1 MSRLVVRG
9 GTVVTAQDQFRADVF
24 CEDGLIR
31 AVGPDLDVPA
41 GTQVVDAG
49 GQYVFPGGIDAHT
62 HMELPFMGTVSADD
76 FYTGTA
82 AGVAGGTT
90 SIIDFII
97 PGRKQSLLDA
107 RDFWMGNAKK
117 AVADYAFHMAVT
129 WFDDQVK
136 REMAHVFHEDG
147 IQSFKIFMAYRG
159 AIGVD
164 DVELIGVLD
173 TAHDLGALVT
183 SHCEH
188 GDAVVALQTRLF
200 ERGLTEPKWHAASRP
215 SYLEGEATNRVIQL
229 ARAAGDGR
237 NGHLAQPHEAQ
248 PLYIV
253 HLTCRESMDAVYRA
267 RQEGQKVLVE
277 TCPQYLLLDDSV
289 YEKPDFEG
297 AAYVMSPP
305 IRPKGHQ
312 EYLWNAMAAG
322 AIQHVATDHCPF
334 RQADQKIM
342 GKDDFRKIPNGAA
355 GVEDRMTL
363 LYSYGVATGRITLQ
377 QFVDVTS
384 TQAAKIFNLYP
395 RKGSITPGADADL
408 CIYDPSGT
416 SRISARTHHQ
426 NVDRNI
432 FEGFETR
439 GKVATTVVA
448 GRVQWQD
455 GDLRVERGAGRY
467 LKRTSGLG
475 A

>member
-1 MSRLVVRG
+1 MGIVIRG
-9 GTVVTAQDQFRADVF
+9 GTVVTSTDQFAADVY
-24 CEDGLIR
+24 CEGGVIR
-31 AVGPDLDVPA
+31 AVGKDVEVPA
-41 GTQVVDAG
+41 GTQVVDAS
-49 GQYVFPGGIDAHT
+49 GQYVMPGGIDAHT
-62 HMELPFMGTVSADD
+62 HMELPFMGTTSSDD
-76 FYTGTA
+76 FFTGTA

-90 SIIDFII
+90 TIIDFII
-97 PGRKQSLLDA
+97 PNRNQSLLDA
-107 RDFWMGNAKK
+107 RDFWMNNAKK
-117 AVADYAFHMAVT
+117 ACADYAFHMAVT
-129 WFDDQVK
+129 WFNDQVK
-136 REMAHVFHEDG
+136 KEMHHAFHEDG

-173 TAHDLGALVT
+173 TAHALGALVT

-188 GDAVVALQTRLF
+188 GDAVVALQNRLA
-200 ERGLTEPKWHAASRP
+200 ERGLLTPKYHAQSRP
-215 SYLEGEATNRVIQL
+215 SYLEGEATNRVINL
-229 ARAAGDGR
+229 ALAASDGR
-237 NGHLAQPHEAQ
+237 NGHPAKPHEAQ
-248 PLYIV
+248 PVYIV
-253 HLTCRESMDAVYRA
+253 HLTSREAMDAVYAA
-267 RQEGQKVLVE
+267 RKRGQKVLVE

-312 EYLWNAMAAG
+312 EYLWDALSTG

-334 RQADQKIM
+334 MQATQKVM

-355 GVEDRMTL
+355 GVEDRLKL
-363 LYSYGVATGRITLQ
+363 LYTYGVATGRLSLQ

-384 TQAAKIFNLYP
+384 TQAAKIFGLYP
-395 RKGSITPGADADL
+395 RKGTIAVGADADL
-408 CIYDPSGT
+408 FLYDPSATG
-416 SRISARTHHQ
+416 RISAATHKQ
-426 NVDRNI
+426 RVDRNI
-432 FEGFETR
+432 FEGFEVK

-448 GRVQWQD
+448 GRVQYQD

-467 LKRTSGLG
+467 LKRTGKH

>member
-1 MSRLVVRG
+1 MSLIIKN
-9 GTVVTAQDQFRADVF
+9 GTIVTANDQFVADVY
-24 CEDGLIR
+24 CEGGLIK
-31 AVGPDLDVPA
+31 AIGKDLQAPSTA
-41 GTQVVDAG
+41 QKVDAS

-62 HMELPFMGTVSADD
+62 HMELPFMGTTSSDD
-76 FYTGTA
+76 FFTGTA

-90 SIIDFII
+90 TIIDFII
-97 PGRKQSLLDA
+97 PNRNQNLLEA
-107 RDFWMGNAKK
+107 RDFWMNNAKK

-129 WFDDQVK
+129 WFSDQVK
-136 REMAHVFHEDG
+136 KDMEHVFRHDG

-164 DVELIGVLD
+164 DVELVQVLD
-173 TAHDLGALVT
+173 TAHQLGALVT

-188 GDAVVALQTRLF
+188 GDAVVALQKRLF
-200 ERGLTEPKWHAASRP
+200 DRGHTGPLAHPASRP

-229 ARAAGDGR
+229 ARVASDGR
-237 NGHLAQPHEAQ
+237 NGHLAKASDAQ
-248 PLYIV
+248 PVYIV
-253 HLTCRESMDAVYRA
+253 HLTAKESMDAVYRA

-277 TCPQYLLLDDSV
+277 TCPQYLLLDDGV
-289 YEKPDFEG
+289 YAKPDFEG

-305 IRPKGHQ
+305 IRPTGHQ
-312 EYLWNAMAAG
+312 EYLWHALSNG

-334 RQADQKIM
+334 TQQQKSA

-355 GVEDRMTL
+355 GVENRLGLMYT
-363 LYSYGVATGRITLQ
+363 YGVAAGRISLQ

-395 RKGSITPGADADL
+395 RKGAIAVGSDADL
-408 CIYDPSGT
+408 VVYDPKGT
-416 SRISARTHHQ
+416 SKISAKTHHQ
-426 NVDRNI
+426 RVDRNI
-432 FEGFETR
+432 FEGFELK
-439 GKVATTVVA
+439 GKVSTTVVN
-448 GRVQWQD
+448 GKVQWQD

-467 LKRTSGLG
+467 LKRTNV

>member
-41 GTQVVDAG
+41 GPQVVDAG

>member
-1 MSRLVVRG
+1 
-9 GTVVTAQDQFRADVF
+9 
-24 CEDGLIR
+24 
-31 AVGPDLDVPA
+31 
-41 GTQVVDAG
+41 
-49 GQYVFPGGIDAHT
+49 
-62 HMELPFMGTVSADD
+62 
-76 FYTGTA
+76 
-82 AGVAGGTT
+82 
-90 SIIDFII
+90 
-97 PGRKQSLLDA
+97 
-107 RDFWMGNAKK
+107 
-117 AVADYAFHMAVT
+117 MAVT

-136 REMAHVFHEDG
+136 REMAHVFHNDG

-164 DVELIGVLD
+164 DVELVGVLD
-173 TAHDLGALVT
+173 TAHALGALVT

-237 NGHLAQPHEAQ
+237 NGHAAHPHEAQ
-248 PLYIV
+248 PVYIV
-253 HLTCRESMDAVYRA
+253 HLTCQESMDAVYRA
-267 RQEGQKVLVE
+267 RQQGQKVLVE

-312 EYLWNAMAAG
+312 EYLWNALSAG

-334 RQADQKIM
+334 RQADQKTM
-342 GKDDFRKIPNGAA
+342 GKGDFRKIPNGAA
-355 GVEDRMTL
+355 GIEDRMTL
-363 LYSYGVATGRITLQ
+363 MYSYGVATGRITLQ

-384 TQAAKIFNLYP
+384 TQAAKIFNMYP
-395 RKGSITPGADADL
+395 RKGAIVPGADADL
-408 CIYDPSGT
+408 CIYDPTGT
-416 SRISARTHHQ
+416 SRISAKTHHQ

-432 FEGFETR
+432 FEGFETK

-448 GRVQWQD
+448 GRVQWHD
-455 GDLRVERGAGRY
+455 GDLRVERGAGKY
-467 LKRTSGLG
+467 IKRTGG
-475 A
+475 

>member
-9 GTVVTAQDQFRADVF
+9 GTVVTAQDQFKADVY

-129 WFDDQVK
+129 WFDDQVR

-408 CIYDPSGT
+408 CIYDPTGT